1 MTAQSQQPQERRS
14 GTQKMLQRFL
24 AERQDLW
31 ILYCRLAGLEPYAKR
46 GPARERLE
54 EFCQILMDYV
64 AAGHFALYERILEG
78 RERRKSVARLAA
90 ELYPRIA
97 ETTQFFV
104 DFNDRYDQ
112 LNDEQL
118 QQELSSDL
126 SQLGERLAT
135 RIELEDRLIAE
146 LVPES

>member
-1 MTAQSQQPQERRS
+1 
-14 GTQKMLQRFL
+14 
-24 AERQDLW
+24 
-31 ILYCRLAGLEPYAKR
+31 
-46 GPARERLE
+46 
-54 EFCQILMDYV
+54 MDYV

-78 RERRKSVARLAA
+78 RERRKGVARAAA
-90 ELYPRIA
+90 ELYPQIA

-112 LNDEQL
+112 LDDAQMDR
-118 QQELSSDL
+118 ELSSDL
-126 SQLGERLAT
+126 SKLGERLAT

>member
-1 MTAQSQQPQERRS
+1 MTAHSKQPQERRG
-14 GTQKMLQRFL
+14 GTQKILQRFL

-31 ILYCRLAGLEPYAKR
+31 ILYCRVAGLEPYTDG
-46 GPARERLE
+46 GPAKDRFE

-78 RERRKSVARLAA
+78 RERRKGVARAAA

-112 LNDEQL
+112 LDDTQWDK
-118 QQELSSDL
+118 ELAKDL
-126 SQLGERLAT
+126 STLGERLAT

-146 LVPES
+146 LVPGY